1 MAVSGWSRRLLLG
14 SYILFCFALLGC
26 GDAKP
31 SVRRII
37 ILTNGTGPF
46 WDACRAG
53 IEEANKDFKLQEAGL
68 EASMDSNDGK
78 LASQLEKLR
87 QYGTQR
93 DIAGIAISAIQADNA
108 TVADVLR
115 DLKKKGIAVV
125 TIDSDVD
132 RATCRDARTAF
143 IGTDNLQGGIELGI
157 SAKQLMPDGDEY
169 VTFTANSVA
178 QNSKERIK
186 GFAEGAGD
194 KFNAV
199 DGMLDDFDRPKA
211 RENVRNAI
219 VNHPEVKALVGIYSY
234 NAPAIVEVV
243 EETKKQTAVKV
254 VVFDAE
260 PGTIEHM
267 GKGKVDVMVVQ
278 NPYQMGYQGVR
289 LLEAL
294 ITDNKKVEQEMLPN
308 LGQDGGDIYDTG
320 LKVVVP
326 NESPIKKEGFG
337 KKTEFLKYDEFK
349 TWLEKYKLTGS

>member
-1 MAVSGWSRRLLLG
+1 MAVSGWSRRVLAWCC
-14 SYILFCFALLGC
+14 ILVCLIATGC
-26 GDAKP
+26 GDSKP
-31 SVRRII
+31 GVRRIV

-53 IEEANKDFKLQEAGL
+53 IDEANKDFKLKEAGL

-93 DIAGIAISAIQADNA
+93 DIAGIAISSIQADNA
-108 TVADVLR
+108 AVADVLR

-125 TIDSDVD
+125 TIDSDLD
-132 RATCRDARTAF
+132 REKFRDARTAF

-157 SAKQLMPDGDEY
+157 SANQLLPDGGDY

-186 GFAEGAGD
+186 GFGEGAGD
-194 KFNAV
+194 KFKAV

-211 RENVRNAI
+211 RENVRNAL

-243 EETKKQTAVKV
+243 EETKKQKAVKV

-289 LLEAL
+289 LLNAL
-294 ITDNKKVEQEMLPN
+294 ITDNKAVEQEMLPN
-308 LGQDGGDIYDTG
+308 LGKDGGDIFDTG

-326 NESPIKKEGFG
+326 NDSPVKKEKFG

-349 TWLEKYKLTGS
+349 EWLNKYKLTGS

>member
-1 MAVSGWSRRLLLG
+1 MAVSDWFRRLPVWCC
-14 SYILFCFALLGC
+14 ILVCLTMVGC

-31 SVRRII
+31 GVRRII

-53 IEEANKDFKLQEAGL
+53 IDEANKDFKLADAHL

-87 QYGTQR
+87 QYGTQS

-108 TVADVLR
+108 TVAEVLHE
-115 DLKKKGIAVV
+115 LKKKGVAVI

-132 RATCRDARTAF
+132 RSKFRDARTAF
-143 IGTDNLQGGIELGI
+143 IGTDNLQGGIELGKAAR
-157 SAKQLMPDGDEY
+157 SLLPEGGDY

-178 QNSKERIK
+178 QNGKERIA

-194 KFNAV
+194 KFKAV

-219 VNHPEVKALVGIYSY
+219 VNHPKLTALVGIYSY
-234 NAPAIVEVV
+234 NAPAIVEVL
-243 EETKKQTAVKV
+243 EETKKQNEVKA

-289 LLEAL
+289 LLQAL
-294 ITDNKKVEQEMLPN
+294 ATKNTAVEKEMLPN
-308 LGQDGGDIYDTG
+308 LGKENGDIFDTG

-326 NESPIKKEGFG
+326 NDSTIKKDLFA
-337 KKTEFLKYDEFK
+337 KKTEFLKYDDFK
-349 TWLEKYKLTGS
+349 AWLDKYKLTGS